1 MKRTKLRKYYFEA
14 LTYRADV
21 PNVFV
26 EGSIKRIEKV
36 TITESSEL
44 KARRNLLETAWCQG
58 IGVLEI
64 QLVKSKAVN

>member
-1 MKRTKLRKYYFEA
+1 MRRAKLRKYYFEA

-21 PNVFV
+21 P
-26 EGSIKRIEKV
+26 SIVRHVSKKIEKV

-44 KARRNLLETAWCQG
+44 KARRCLLETAWCQG

-64 QLVKSKAVN
+64 TLVKSKAIN